1 MTIVCSA
8 GRPPELSSLLR
19 SDIATKS
26 TVTGPPAVEGAA
38 NGPLAGGKRRRNTG
52 AAKEASTS
60 TLAVLPAGEQ
70 TTEPCVGAGLAA
82 EPSSLEAGQAAEPSS
97 LEAGQAADVPQLQ
110 AGAAL
115 PSDTGIVA
123 SAAAPPPLATAQAT
137 VRGVS
142 ARIPRSAVRCLRA
155 LRPGAPNR
163 CLIRRQP
170 CGPPFAPS
178 YGIIWTRLATA

>member
-1 MTIVCSA
+1 MTIVCSD
-8 GRPPELSSLLR
+8 GRPHELPSLLR

-26 TVTGPPAVEGAA
+26 TVAGPPAVEGAA

-82 EPSSLEAGQAAEPSS
+82 EPSSLEAGQAA
-97 LEAGQAADVPQLQ
+97 DVPQLQ

-123 SAAAPPPLATAQAT
+123 SAAAPPPLATSQAT